1 MISMQGMTLDASR
14 TKHNILPV
22 TGRCYNCGVRLRY
35 TGKGAKDRKYYCS
48 LPCMRQRPPKMVLAE
63 LYWGEPFESLAL
75 RHLNNGGSV
84 QALAD
89 MCGVHKQAVL
99 QWLRVRGIERRV
111 MWRKRGDVD
120 APSNAS

>member
-1 MISMQGMTLDASR
+1 MRLDRSR

>member
-22 TGRCYNCGVRLRY
+22 TGRCYNCGVQLRY

-48 LPCMRQRPPKMVLAE
+48 VDCMRQRPPKMVLAE

-75 RHLNNGGSV
+75 AQGARDRE
-84 QALAD
+84 A
-89 MCGVHKQAVL
+89 C
-99 QWLRVRGIERRV
+99 
-111 MWRKRGDVD
+111 DV
-120 APSNAS
+120 A